1 MIFVDS
7 NVPMYLV
14 GAAHPH
20 KRDAQRLLER
30 CLAERIPLVTDAE
43 VLQEILHRYTAIR
56 RRDAIQPAFD
66 ALLGIVDDVWPVDRS
81 AAERAKAIVLERE
94 SLSARDALH
103 VALMERNGV
112 TQIAS
117 FDSGFDAMP
126 GVVRVTA

>member
-14 GAAHPH
+14 GAPHPH
-20 KRDAQRLLER
+20 KIDAQRLLER
-30 CLAERIPLVTDAE
+30 CLSERTPLVTDAE

-66 ALLGIVDDVWPVDRS
+66 ALLSIVDDVWSIDRS
-81 AAERAKAIVLERE
+81 AVERAKAIVLERE

-103 VALMERNGV
+103 VALMEQNGV
-112 TQIAS
+112 TRIAS
-117 FDSGFDAMP
+117 FDAGFDAIP
-126 GVVRVTA
+126 GILRIAS

>member
-1 MIFVDS
+1 LIFVDS